1 MKYFQKCTILKSFYD
16 STADDNQYF
25 RNYNA
30 TAYQYTNLHVVDD
43 VLTTGLIHASEIN
56 FLNDT
61 DEYKIGYKALYE
73 KMHKEAI
80 SDVTF
85 KNEYCFFSISF
96 TEKKDDI
103 PQYMIYSGEIGVSIG
118 YDFGFEE
125 WGKFCNYIDDYDIEM
140 LVPTIACQKTEEEG
154 LINFCISVP
163 KNVEYCNSDRAK
175 EIIEKIYDVF
185 QKKSQSDLDSI
196 SEEKYVIPCFIKN
209 EDFKSEKEVRITVIA
224 CEDMLNNPEG
234 KSFGY
239 RHKNVSTT
247 KIEFLKSKNKWL
259 KPYISVFYADGN
271 KNIGWP
277 IKEIWVGPGKD
288 QNRAFESLK
297 MRLEYGELVLF
308 PLPLTEYIARLIVY
322 YKDMIDYFDKSYRVD
337 IGFEEFIKSVF
348 SKEYNKTEKGAVI
361 QSKDYNKIEIGE
373 VIQYVRTK
381 LQKFQGINLYS
392 KVAKDKKA
400 RILIGQ
406 EIDENYYKDRLISKP
421 KKPKD
426 YNSGAFS
433 DAVKIFEKIKRAY
446 LKILKENIE
455 EIERNKILNVIKKP
469 PKKNGIKIEIKD
481 DVKKKKAQQLL
492 DEYENYHYFSSIGI
506 ILHKSKRSLAN

>member
-25 RNYNA
+25 RNYNE

-43 VLTTGLIHASEIN
+43 VLTTGFIHASEIN

-61 DEYKIGYKALYE
+61 NEYKIGYKELYE
-73 KMHKEAI
+73 KMHGEAI

-163 KNVEYCNSDRAK
+163 KNVEYCNSGMAK

-185 QKKSQSDLDSI
+185 QNKSQSDLDSI

-322 YKDMIDYFDKSYRVD
+322 YKDMTDFLNESYGINIDFDK
-337 IGFEEFIKSVF
+337 FIRAVF
-348 SKEYNKTEKGAVI
+348 SKYNNKT
-361 QSKDYNKIEIGE
+361 EIGE
-373 VIQYVRTK
+373 VIQYVRTE
-381 LQKFQGINLYS
+381 LQKFRGINLYS
-392 KVAKDKKA
+392 KVAENKQV

-406 EIDENYYKDRLISKP
+406 EIDEKYYEDRLISKP

-433 DAVKIFEKIKRAY
+433 DAVKIFEKIKLTY
-446 LKILKENIE
+446 LKILKEKIE

-469 PKKNGIKIEIKD
+469 SEKDGIKIEIKD
-481 DVKKKKAQQLL
+481 DVKEKKAQQLL
-492 DEYENYHYFSSIGI
+492 DEYENDHYFSSIGI
-506 ILHKSKRSLAN
+506 ILHKSKRSLAH